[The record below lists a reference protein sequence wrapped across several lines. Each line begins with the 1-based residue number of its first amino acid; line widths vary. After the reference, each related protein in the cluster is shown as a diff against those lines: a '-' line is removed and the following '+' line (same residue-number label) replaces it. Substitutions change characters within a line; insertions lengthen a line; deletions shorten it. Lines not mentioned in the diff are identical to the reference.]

1 MFFLILEH
9 FSKITLVSGRSPGH
23 KYQIIVIINLERLFA
38 ALLKKIAVD

>member
-9 FSKITLVSGRSPGH
+9 FSKITLVSSRSPGH
-23 KYQIIVIINLERLFA
+23 QYQIIVIIPFDRLFA